1 MKKKFFCNYYTGK
14 VFFYIVT
21 NLVIAYF
28 TFIISPTTK
37 STITRVH
44 LYSNIFYYFLHFI
57 APSTWILFCL
67 TFYVYNAHLF
77 LCYFFYIFESKIVC
91 KINVKVSWIF
101 FFILS
106 KCDWYMYSQNGF
118 HFLMFFFDWIWDKE
132 LLCTINF
139 HQICY
144 LLWCMIWEFE
154 KFRSL
159 A

>member
-1 MKKKFFCNYYTGK
+1 MGKSQAKLKVRQFFSWTFTEIFFLKKKSSKVPTILKETKYFITLVKSDVSSVVKKKSFCNYYTGK

-77 LCYFFYIFESKIVC
+77 LCYFFT
-91 KINVKVSWIF
+91 
-101 FFILS
+101 
-106 KCDWYMYSQNGF
+106 
-118 HFLMFFFDWIWDKE
+118 FLNQK
-132 LLCTINF
+132 
-139 HQICY
+139 
-144 LLWCMIWEFE
+144 
-154 KFRSL
+154 
-159 A
+159 